1 MLQLLTP
8 ELIQKLAVACHNN
21 PQAFEQAVQ
30 KIKTAAAAISKPITP
45 TTASTIAS
53 TIPST
58 TLEEQVVVQL
68 NLCRTDPKAFALK
81 MKETAQYY
89 DGLHIKRPN
98 ETTLV
103 TNEGIAALNECIE
116 VLNKTT
122 PMAALTLPMQLGL
135 CQSAKSHND
144 DTGPSGTTGHAG
156 SDGSQPADRM
166 NRYGLWSG
174 GCAENISYGHS
185 DPFRIV
191 EQLLRDDG
199 VSSRGHRTNILTSSF
214 TKVGVAISDHKTYN
228 KMCTQNFAN
237 EYKDG
242 AADFDRSQS
251 FQATATKMNK
261 EIEQFLTIVPFVQ
274 IVEKIKNALKDST
287 SNTVSINYNGK
298 GTLAVE
304 IKSKGGSSSFN
315 CTFG

>member
-30 KIKTAAAAISKPITP
+30 KIKTAAAAILPNATPNSEPISPTTTS
-45 TTASTIAS
+45 TTASTA
-53 TIPST
+53 TST

-68 NLCRTDPKAFALK
+68 NLVRTDPKAFALK

-135 CQSAKSHND
+135 CMAAKSHND
-144 DTGPSGTTGHAG
+144 DTGPNGVTGHAG
-156 SDGSQPADRM
+156 SDGSKPADRM
-166 NRYGLWSG
+166 NKFGLWSG
-174 GCAENISYGHS
+174 SCAENISYGHS

-199 VSSRGHRTNILTSSF
+199 VSSRGHRTNILTPSF
-214 TKVGVAISDHKTYN
+214 KKVGVAIGNHKTYG

-237 EYKDG
+237 V
-242 AADFDRSQS
+242 RS
-251 FQATATKMNK
+251 KC
-261 EIEQFLTIVPFVQ
+261 
-274 IVEKIKNALKDST
+274 
-287 SNTVSINYNGK
+287 
-298 GTLAVE
+298 
-304 IKSKGGSSSFN
+304 KSCPIF
-315 CTFG
+315 FF

>member
-1 MLQLLTP
+1 
-8 ELIQKLAVACHNN
+8 
-21 PQAFEQAVQ
+21 
-30 KIKTAAAAISKPITP
+30 
-45 TTASTIAS
+45 
-53 TIPST
+53 
-58 TLEEQVVVQL
+58 
-68 NLCRTDPKAFALK
+68 
-81 MKETAQYY
+81 
-89 DGLHIKRPN
+89 LHIKRPN

-103 TNEGIAALNECIE
+103 THEGIAALNECIE

-214 TKVGVAISDHKTYN
+214 TKVGVAIGDHKTYG

-237 EYKDG
+237 QYKDG
-242 AADFDRSQS
+242 AADYDRTQS
-251 FQATATKMNK
+251 FQVEATAISK
-261 EIEQFLTIVPFVQ
+261 EISDFLTIVPFEQ
-274 IVEKIKNALKDST
+274 I
-287 SNTVSINYNGK
+287 
-298 GTLAVE
+298 
-304 IKSKGGSSSFN
+304 
-315 CTFG
+315 